1 MLALGQC
8 WSRGNKCMMC
18 CRTRHWRNGGGQH
31 PWLQRD
37 VPVPPTLGCP
47 AIRRIQLDVSEALQ
61 EIQQLC
67 WAPFLQ
73 GKLSTT
79 SSSGTLTWPSMYVWQ
94 WRWWLRWRWQWRWL
108 QWRWQWCAKSAAVSI
123 QGQHSGEA
131 GLKFFPQRREKAQLS
146 LLEYND
152 DNIMITAFQKGAFT
166 TQVNNPHQQS
176 ITPLQSYNVTT
187 SSSRDISSSPV
198 FTFSLI
204 FKIGLK
210 LGSIQA
216 ILKSRS
222 CLTSL
227 VESNV
232 WQCLKTEHEGTRG
245 DRTTCAHVWP
255 RILTWK
261 LVTNMIVYIKST
273 NQ

>member
-1 MLALGQC
+1 
-8 WSRGNKCMMC
+8 
-18 CRTRHWRNGGGQH
+18 
-31 PWLQRD
+31 
-37 VPVPPTLGCP
+37 
-47 AIRRIQLDVSEALQ
+47 
-61 EIQQLC
+61 
-67 WAPFLQ
+67 
-73 GKLSTT
+73 
-79 SSSGTLTWPSMYVWQ
+79 
-94 WRWWLRWRWQWRWL
+94 
-108 QWRWQWCAKSAAVSI
+108 
-123 QGQHSGEA
+123 
-131 GLKFFPQRREKAQLS
+131 
-146 LLEYND
+146 
-152 DNIMITAFQKGAFT
+152 MITAFQKGAFT

-232 WQCLKTEHEGTRG
+232 WQCLKTEHEGDEG
-245 DRTTCAHVWP
+245 GQDDLCTCVATDSN
-255 RILTWK
+255 LEAGNT
-261 LVTNMIVYIKST
+261 
-273 NQ
+273 